1 VATNG
6 ELIQRWFEEVWN
18 LGREATIDELCAKHG
33 VGRGQTIDGS
43 PIEGPENFK
52 KFWKALR
59 SAFSSIHVE
68 AHRVIE
74 QGDLVML
81 QWTIGMT
88 HSGEFMGMPATG
100 KTVTATGMS
109 LQRFEN
115 GKIVEAW
122 DNWDQLGALAQLG
135 GISREQMAMSAI
147 AKSEGLQRKSA

>member
-33 VGRGQTIDGS
+33 IGRGQTIDGS
-43 PIEGPENFK
+43 SIEGPENFK
-52 KFWKALR
+52 MFWKALR

-74 QGDLVML
+74 QGDLAML
-81 QWTIGMT
+81 QWTITMT
-88 HSGEFMGMPATG
+88 HSGEFMGILATG
-100 KTVTATGMS
+100 KKVTATGMS
-109 LQRFEN
+109 LQRYEK

-135 GISREQMAMSAI
+135 GISREQMAMKAI